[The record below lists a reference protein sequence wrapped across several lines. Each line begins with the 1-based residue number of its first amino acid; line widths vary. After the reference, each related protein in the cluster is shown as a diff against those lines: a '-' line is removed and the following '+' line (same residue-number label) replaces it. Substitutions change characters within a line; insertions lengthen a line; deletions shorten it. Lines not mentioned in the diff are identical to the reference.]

1 MYNVVNLTKNSG
13 YNHSFQWS
21 NSNFHT
27 GFSKNYIHCQ
37 NAYFASWRRPHFTN
51 IELIPSCNTNYSLCL
66 DKGFRFNY
74 KKLSQIIHCFFKNTV
89 LFSWSCVLPLND
101 KLVKYWK
108 PRSRT
113 CYGRASISSVIF
125 VYIQFENWALCQ
137 MKWWLVILIYQY
149 YYIRMPI

>member
-1 MYNVVNLTKNSG
+1 MSYYTWNQARTTFVSMIQLKAPYWLLLKLYTLS
-13 YNHSFQWS
+13 
-21 NSNFHT
+21 
-27 GFSKNYIHCQ
+27 
-37 NAYFASWRRPHFTN
+37 NAYFASWRRRHFTH
-51 IELIPSCNTNYSLCL
+51 IELSHLCNTNYSLCL
-66 DKGFRFNY
+66 DKGFRSNY

-89 LFSWSCVLPLND
+89 LFSCSFVLPRND

-108 PRSRT
+108 PRSRS

-149 YYIRMPI
+149 YYIRII